1 MLSNPK
7 ITPDHLAKQALVY
20 VRQSTPKQVLHNQES
35 QRLQYALVERAR
47 ALGWHQIE
55 VIDDDLGHS
64 VSAGTQRVGFK
75 KLLATVVLGDV
86 GIVLSTEV
94 SRLSRTDKDWCHLLE
109 ICKVCDTLIG
119 DAEHVYDVNLTD
131 DQLILGMKGTLSVME
146 SSVLKSRLFQGQEHK
161 AKRGELYKLVAPGYL
176 CIDGKSLVK
185 DPNVRVQEAIAL
197 VFAKFRELWS
207 VRQVFKWFHDEGIEL
222 PVNKSIHGRVQL
234 VWQLPTYHAVKYML
248 QNPVYAGAYV
258 HGQRHTTLALGDDN
272 SVRKKSVRQPYDH
285 ARVFLP
291 DHHEPYISWEMFA
304 HHQRMIAA
312 NAHRLAPQDDAAT
325 SVRQGHGLL
334 SGLLALWPLWP
345 QTPCALLGQKR
356 HGGALRVPGGF

>member
-7 ITPDHLAKQALVY
+7 ITPDHVAKHALVY
-20 VRQSTPKQVLHNQES
+20 VRQSTPKQVLHHQES

-64 VSAGTQRVGFK
+64 ASAGTQRVGFK
-75 KLLATVVLGDV
+75 KLLATVVLGEV

-109 ICKVCDTLIG
+109 ICKVCETLIG

-161 AKRGELYKLVAPGYL
+161 AKRGELYKLIAPGYI
-176 CIDGKSLVK
+176 CADGKSLVK

-197 VFAKFRELWS
+197 VFRKFRELWS
-207 VRQVFKWFHDEGIEL
+207 VRQGFKWFHEESIAL
-222 PVNKSIHGRVQL
+222 PVNKSVHGTMQL
-234 VWQLPTYHAVKYML
+234 VWQLPTYHAIKYIL
-248 QNPVYAGAYV
+248 KNPVYAGVYV
-258 HGQRHTTLALGDDN
+258 HGQRQTTVVLSGDN
-272 SVRKKSVRQPYDH
+272 TLRKKSVLQRYDQ
-285 ARVFLP
+285 ARVFIP
-291 DHHEPYISWEMFA
+291 QHHEPYISWEMYE
-304 HHQRMIAA
+304 
-312 NAHRLAPQDDAAT
+312 
-325 SVRQGHGLL
+325 
-334 SGLLALWPLWP
+334 
-345 QTPCALLGQKR
+345 
-356 HGGALRVPGGF
+356 